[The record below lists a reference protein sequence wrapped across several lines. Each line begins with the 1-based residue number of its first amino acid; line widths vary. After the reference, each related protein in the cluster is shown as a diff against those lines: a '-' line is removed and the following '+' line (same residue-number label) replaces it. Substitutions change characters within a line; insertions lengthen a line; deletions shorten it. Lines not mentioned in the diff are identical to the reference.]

1 MAKVKIKASHVRDQK
16 FGNKYYRAGLELIPE
31 EKEYEV
37 DEKQLKQLEN
47 DKLVRFE
54 ILKDKGKKEN

>member
-16 FGNKYYRAGLELIPE
+16 LGKKYYRAKLELTPE

-37 DEKQLKQLEN
+37 DEKQLKPLEN